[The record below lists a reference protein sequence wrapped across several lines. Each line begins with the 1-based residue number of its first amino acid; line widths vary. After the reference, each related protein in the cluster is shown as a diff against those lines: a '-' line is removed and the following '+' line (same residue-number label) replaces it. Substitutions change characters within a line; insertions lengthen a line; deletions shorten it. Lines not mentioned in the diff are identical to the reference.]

1 MWCLQEVE
9 REGCTGKASNCSDG
23 SYLLLPHNAQRPPSL
38 GAAGTKP
45 HSSSFFSWRG
55 PAPNPCPPA
64 PAYPPQASPGAFR
77 EGTCPRVGSQE
88 QDLELPALH
97 ETLKGRPLDLT
108 PALCR
113 GREKGGLSC
122 PRPPMGA
129 SPLPPLAFVESKLRI
144 KASPGASWAWAQLR
158 QDRVFQC
165 LEPKGKY

>member
-1 MWCLQEVE
+1 MREKVARGKPLTAQTAATCSYRTTHSGRQAWELQ
-9 REGCTGKASNCSDG
+9 A
-23 SYLLLPHNAQRPPSL
+23 PSL
-38 GAAGTKP
+38 TPAA
-45 HSSSFFSWRG
+45 SSAGGG

-64 PAYPPQASPGAFR
+64 LPYPPPSLPWGLQG
-77 EGTCPRVGSQE
+77 GDLPRVGSQE

-122 PRPPMGA
+122 PRPSMGA

>member
-1 MWCLQEVE
+1 MREKVARGKPLTAQTAATCSYRTTHSGRQAWELQAPSL
-9 REGCTGKASNCSDG
+9 TPAASSAG
-23 SYLLLPHNAQRPPSL
+23 GALLRTPALLPRLIPS
-38 GAAGTKP
+38 
-45 HSSSFFSWRG
+45 
-55 PAPNPCPPA
+55 
-64 PAYPPQASPGAFR
+64 QASPGAFR

-122 PRPPMGA
+122 PRPSMGA